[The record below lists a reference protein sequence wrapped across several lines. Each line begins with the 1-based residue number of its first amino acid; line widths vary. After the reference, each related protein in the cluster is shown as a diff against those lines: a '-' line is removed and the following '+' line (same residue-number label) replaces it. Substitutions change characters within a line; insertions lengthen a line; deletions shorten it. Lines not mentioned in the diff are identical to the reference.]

1 MFIVSL
7 IRNSIKE
14 EARYKA
20 NLLGGIVSLL
30 TLYSLQ
36 FVFFE
41 VINSLIITDKQNAN
55 WLMIFFVTYAVGG
68 LFVSF
73 FSSAIAGFFRQLTQG
88 RADTL
93 LMRPINLL
101 VLILFRWCQVYYLIV
116 AALLIFIFIF
126 SGKVDFFPFFV
137 SAVNTALYLIAL
149 LSGVV
154 ASITF
159 ILAISS
165 FSFVTQRDLPVDY
178 IHSSIFTFA
187 LLPANFYSKILLYAL
202 AVTLPMVVFASV
214 ALDALYNGATLFV
227 LAFISGVNV
236 AFYGVVRIVYRL
248 FNRFDSIG
256 G

>member
-1 MFIVSL
+1 MYILAL

-20 NLLGGIVSLL
+20 NLLGGILALL

-36 FVFFE
+36 FVFFD
-41 VINSLIITDKQNAN
+41 VINSLVVTDNKNAN
-55 WLMIFFVTYAVGG
+55 WLMIFFMTYAVGG
-68 LFVSF
+68 LLVNFL
-73 FSSAIAGFFRQLTQG
+73 SSAIAGFFRQLTQG
-88 RADTL
+88 RVDTL
-93 LMRPINLL
+93 LVRPINLL
-101 VLILFRWCQVYYLIV
+101 VLILFRWCQVYYLVV
-116 AALLIFIFIF
+116 AALLIVICIF
-126 SGKVDFFPFFV
+126 SGKVEFFTFFISV
-137 SAVNTALYLIAL
+137 VNTGLYLVAL
-149 LSGVV
+149 LTGVV

-159 ILAISS
+159 ILAVSS
-165 FSFVTQRDLPVDY
+165 FSFITQRDLPVDY

-187 LLPANFYSKILLYAL
+187 LLPANFYSKILLYVL
-202 AVTLPMVVFASV
+202 AVTLPMVIFASV

-227 LAFISGVNV
+227 LTFITGVNL